1 MTGNALGFIE
11 TIGLTAAI
19 EAADSAVKSANVR
32 ILGYELAKGDGMATV
47 KVEGDVGAVKAAVKA
62 AEVAAGKV
70 GRVVSVH
77 VIPRP
82 AEGTERIVRSRETV
96 GLGEAKKTAAPRP
109 ARVPPESAQTQPE
122 TPQIPPEAPQTQ
134 PETPQIPPESVQTQ
148 PEIPQP
154 LPEPAQPEMPHILP
168 EAAQTQPETPQPP
181 LESPQPEGEP
191 RDVKKPR
198 SQSRKPNAEGN
209 AKPKPNGKDSE
220 SPFPDLDK

>member
-11 TIGLTAAI
+11 TVGLTAAI
-19 EAADSAVKSANVR
+19 EAADSAAKSANVR

-47 KVEGDVGAVKAAVKA
+47 KVAGDVGAVKAAIKA
-62 AEVAAGKV
+62 AEAAAGKV

-96 GLGEAKKTAAPRP
+96 GLGEAKKTAGPRP

-122 TPQIPPEAPQTQ
+122 TPQLPLEAA
-134 PETPQIPPESVQTQ
+134 QTQ

-154 LPEPAQPEMPHILP
+154 LPEPAQPE
-168 EAAQTQPETPQPP
+168 
-181 LESPQPEGEP
+181 GEP
-191 RDVKKPR
+191 RDIKKPR
-198 SQSRKPNAEGN
+198 SQSRKSRAEES
-209 AKPKPNGKDSE
+209 AKPKPDGKEPED
-220 SPFPDLDK
+220 PFLGLDN

>member
-11 TIGLTAAI
+11 TVGLTAAI
-19 EAADSAVKSANVR
+19 EAADSAAKSANVR

-62 AEVAAGKV
+62 AEAAAGKV

-109 ARVPPESAQTQPE
+109 VRVPPESEQPQPETPQVPPESAQTQPE
-122 TPQIPPEAPQTQ
+122 TPQPQ
-134 PETPQIPPESVQTQ
+134 PET
-148 PEIPQP
+148 
-154 LPEPAQPEMPHILP
+154 AQPADELKD
-168 EAAQTQPETPQPP
+168 A
-181 LESPQPEGEP
+181 
-191 RDVKKPR
+191 KKPR
-198 SQSRKPNAEGN
+198 SQSRKPRAEGS
-209 AKPKPNGKDSE
+209 AKPKPDGKEPED
-220 SPFPDLDK
+220 PFLGLDN